1 MGASARGCQSVRINR
16 FGPICSSLDGARV
29 GAGQD
34 EVPLSLLILFVL
46 LAAMLALACVA
57 AFGAGPWRSLVVPI
71 CVVCLLA
78 AIAGLADG
86 GAASAL
92 TLPLGLPGQPAV
104 FAIDRVSLAFL
115 PALAIAGAA
124 RASTASTSEI
134 RRLAGLIASAL
145 LVVCAGNAAL
155 MVIGAGLAA
164 LAIRRSLVPV
174 VGLLLAASLAGL
186 LPHAELLPQDSLPA
200 LRTQALG
207 THTLGTQTLGG
218 TLAALLV
225 LVPVL
230 LLTAEAGTGIAGAIS
245 PVLGAF
251 LLVRVLLD
259 LCGPATP
266 FAWGAAVAG
275 LGLAGAI
282 ERGVRAIR
290 AADLDTVLSGLAGL
304 GSFVAV
310 SGFGVA
316 LAARAADLDAI
327 ASSALAGALLMVLN
341 LACAVPLAAIAS
353 RAVVEQ
359 AGSQRLGALGGLS
372 MPMPRTLLAMVVA
385 LATMAGLPPAGFAPV
400 WLEAGSL
407 LSAQRFGGLATAIV
421 LAWLLASLGLALGL
435 GFAAGLRLLAI
446 VFGGRPRTPRGAAA
460 AEARPATLRA
470 MAALGGLLVL
480 VGVLPGLVLRF
491 FDPTLSA
498 LTGADLASGV
508 LSIVAPDGARW
519 SPPALAALVGVP
531 VGIVL
536 WMGRRMGVRA
546 GGEAPAW
553 DGGAAPP
560 PEWLP
565 FGEPR
570 AQASGPGLARPVLD
584 ALGLA
589 AGRLPG
595 EGRDRGPAGVWR
607 PAHAFFWR
615 IARSAGQRAA
625 RFDRAM
631 LGSGPA
637 VLACLL
643 AGLLAAWSLAIGGRV
658 G

>member
-1 MGASARGCQSVRINR
+1 
-16 FGPICSSLDGARV
+16 
-29 GAGQD
+29 
-34 EVPLSLLILFVL
+34 
-46 LAAMLALACVA
+46 MLALACVA

-86 GAASAL
+86 GASTLA
-92 TLPLGLPGQPAV
+92 LPLGLPGQPAV

-124 RASTASTSEI
+124 CASTASPSETG
-134 RRLAGLIASAL
+134 RLAGLIASAL

-155 MVIGAGLAA
+155 MVLGAGLAA

-186 LPHAELLPQDSLPA
+186 LPHAELLPQDQLPA

-207 THTLGTQTLGG
+207 TQAPGAAP
-218 TLAALLV
+218 AALLV

-230 LLTAEAGTGIAGAIS
+230 LLTAEAGVGVAGAVS

-266 FAWGAAVAG
+266 FPWGVAVAC

-290 AADLDTVLSGLAGL
+290 AATLDAVLSGLAGV
-304 GSFVAV
+304 GGFVAV

-316 LAARAADLDAI
+316 LAARAADLDAV

-372 MPMPRTLLAMVVA
+372 MPMPRTLLAMVAA
-385 LATMAGLPPAGFAPV
+385 LATMVGLPPAGFAPV

-435 GFAAGLRLLAI
+435 GFAASLRLLTI

-470 MAALGGLLVL
+470 MAALACLVVL
-480 VGVLPGLVLRF
+480 AGVLPGLALRF
-491 FDPTLSA
+491 FGPTLSA
-498 LTGADLASGV
+498 LTGADLAAGV

-536 WMGRRMGVRA
+536 WIGRRMGVRS

-570 AQASGPGLARPVLD
+570 AQGSAPGLARPVLD

-595 EGRDRGPAGVWR
+595 EGRDRGPAGAWR
-607 PAHAFFWR
+607 LARAFGWR
-615 IARSAGQRAA
+615 IARSAGKRAA